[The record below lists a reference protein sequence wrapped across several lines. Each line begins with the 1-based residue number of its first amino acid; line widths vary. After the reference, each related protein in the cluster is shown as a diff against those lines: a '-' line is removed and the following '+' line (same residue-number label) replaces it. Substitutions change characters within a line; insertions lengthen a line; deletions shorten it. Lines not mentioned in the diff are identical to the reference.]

1 VRRLLAIGALVV
13 AVLVV
18 LVIGTGAA
26 SDDNTY
32 KVRAIFDNAGFL
44 VPGEDVKVAGVVVG
58 TIDSLDVTPDK
69 KAVVVLKI
77 EDPAFRSFKSDARCS
92 VRLQS
97 LLGEKYVACE
107 LTQPKAAGQEQAPPL
122 RRIEEGPGEGQYLLP
137 VENTQSAVD
146 LDMVGNIMR
155 LPEQQRFA
163 LIINEFGTGLAG
175 NGDELRAVVR
185 RAFPVLDE
193 LDDFIRILADQ
204 NRVLAQLAEDSDAA
218 LAPVAREADRIT
230 EFIDKAGLTAEAT
243 AEVGDALERNFELF
257 PQLLAEL
264 EPTMARLEEFS
275 LAATPVFEDLG
286 AAAPSINQI
295 ARQLGP
301 FTEAALPT
309 FRTLGDA
316 AEITRRALVASRPV
330 IQDIRGLATATGPL
344 ARNLAVGL
352 SDLEQQRGIERFMG
366 TVLGF
371 SGALNG
377 YDSVG
382 HYLRALLKLDALC
395 LAYQVTPHSQCDI
408 SFNREAKILGTASA
422 SAASASELGA
432 ESAAGENESRA
443 LTLPAL
449 GLGGATEPDAA
460 DAADETAEA
469 GVPEGETDPRAGVLG
484 YLLGSEATR

>member
-1 VRRLLAIGALVV
+1 MRRLLAIGAIAL

-18 LVIGTGAA
+18 LVIGTGAT
-26 SDDNTY
+26 SDDSSY

-77 EDPAFRSFKSDARCS
+77 EDPAFRSFKSDARCA

-97 LLGEKYVACE
+97 LLGEKYVSCE
-107 LTQPKAAGQEQAPPL
+107 LTQPKNADQDPAPPL
-122 RRIEEGPGEGQYLLP
+122 EQIQSGTGAGQYLLP

-155 LPEQQRFA
+155 LPEHQRLA
-163 LIINEFGTGLAG
+163 LIINEFGTGVAG

-193 LDDFIRILADQ
+193 FDDLLRILGDQ

-218 LAPVAREADRIT
+218 LAPVAREADKIT
-230 EFIDKAGLTAEAT
+230 DFIDKAGQTAEAT

-257 PQLLAEL
+257 PQLLREL

-275 LAATPVFEDLG
+275 VTATPVFEDLG
-286 AAAPSINQI
+286 AAAPAINQI

-301 FTEAALPT
+301 FTEASLPT

-316 AEITRRALVASRPV
+316 AEITRRALVSARPV
-330 IQDIRGLATATGPL
+330 IQDIRGLAAATGPL

-352 SDLEQQRGIERFMG
+352 SDLEQQRGIDRFMG

-377 YDSVG
+377 YDSVS
-382 HYLRALLKLDALC
+382 HYLRVFLPLNGQC
-395 LAYQVTPHSQCDI
+395 LAYRTQPSSVCDVN
-408 SFNREAKILGTASA
+408 FNRVDRI
-422 SAASASELGA
+422 SAASATADSTDTHAVADED
-432 ESAAGENESRA
+432 SDNRSRA
-443 LTLPAL
+443 LTLPAI
-449 GLGGATEPDAA
+449 GLGGAPETESDAA
-460 DAADETAEA
+460 DATDTGAESGDAET
-469 GVPEGETDPRAGVLG
+469 TDPRAGVLG